1 MNQKMQLT
9 HFHIMWQSCAALG
22 PTVFMLLRK
31 LRFPWELAWHTTLC
45 SSLLFLKSALRRNT
59 CVLLNPI
66 WNAFLLN

>member
-31 LRFPWELAWHTTLC
+31 LWFPWELAWHTTLYVQVNC
-45 SSLLFLKSALRRNT
+45 F
-59 CVLLNPI
+59 
-66 WNAFLLN
+66 